1 MPPGNTDPRGG
12 RRVLL
17 SFDVE
22 EFDLPGEYGALP
34 PSEVQMEIG
43 AAGLVAVLDLLDRL
57 ALRATFFTTAVF
69 ASAHP
74 GLTRRIAARHEL
86 ASHGWEHSRFAEADL
101 ARSRAEL
108 ERLSGV
114 PVRGFRRA
122 RFGAFDRGALAAA
135 GYRYDSSDNPIW
147 LPGRYNNLGS
157 PRTIH
162 RADGVVKI
170 PVSASPL
177 VRYPLFWLSF
187 KHTPPSLFRA
197 ISAWTLRHDG
207 YLNLFFHPWE
217 FTPLDAFPIPALVSR
232 FAGPPMVARLEA
244 YLQWLKQRATFEPL
258 GEFAARWEA

>member
-57 ALRATFFTTAVF
+57 DLRATFFTTAVF

-74 GLTRRIAARHEL
+74 DLTRRIAARHEL

-162 RADGVVKI
+162 RADGVVKL